1 MKAVGQEVDLLA
13 TVVWGGQLVMAML
26 ALNCL
31 VIGNPFDMGA
41 FLLFYVFVMVSR
53 AARTGS
59 TDRCNKSLTAIR
71 CLLSIRLTALGYHR
85 RASGRV

>member
-31 VIGNPFDMGA
+31 VIGNPFNMGV

-53 AARTGS
+53 AARRG
-59 TDRCNKSLTAIR
+59 
-71 CLLSIRLTALGYHR
+71 
-85 RASGRV
+85 